1 MNLFNCSNLCH
12 TLDIGTDNLPI
23 QSQDVD
29 DHRELLLLSGHVKVT
44 IIIMTTIVIIM
55 IMKMKMKIITIIPV
69 VTAMPRPQ

>member
-29 DHRELLLLSGHVKVT
+29 DHRELLLLSGHVNN
-44 IIIMTTIVIIM
+44 VIIM
-55 IMKMKMKIITIIPV
+55 KTIMMIMIVKMRIKIITIIPV